1 MAHAHACDHQR
12 ATKLVWFT
20 ALLTM
25 TVGVPLTAEDAVL
38 LLDVGST
45 QDDVLTPLSVRLAN
59 PASTGEE
66 AILERAR
73 ERERGR
79 EREGER
85 ERERRPSTTLASS
98 S

>member
-1 MAHAHACDHQR
+1 
-12 ATKLVWFT
+12 
-20 ALLTM
+20 M

-85 ERERRPSTTLASS
+85 ERAREREREDPPLPSPPHLDGGHFRESEDPLPTL
-98 S
+98 